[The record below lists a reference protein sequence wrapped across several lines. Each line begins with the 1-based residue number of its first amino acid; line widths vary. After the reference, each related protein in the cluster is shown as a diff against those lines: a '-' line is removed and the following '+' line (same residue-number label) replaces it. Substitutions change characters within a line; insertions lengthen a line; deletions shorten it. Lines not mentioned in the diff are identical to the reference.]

1 MATKTLLSLATVSLL
16 AFAAK
21 ATDTTY
27 SVDERTVWFDENIA
41 GSPTSTPAD
50 GEYSATPTFAG
61 SGSDQYI
68 SLDTAANSPLYFTPS
83 GTLPTGAKTYL
94 FEVTIKSLTLC
105 ASTPTV
111 SGSPYA
117 SIAAVAGTSNK
128 WYGWDGDSWEDLSS
142 GITTAPAEGSSYNIA
157 IELYLDGSNDNKL
170 TIKYTV
176 GAQSATLVHSSGATT
191 LPSLAKVGFAGYG
204 QFQNFS
210 GSGVKST
217 LSVTTTKTE
226 DQLLAAGLVVD
237 PGQTVAQAL
246 NSEGAN
252 GLPQWQSLAL
262 GIDPSTAK
270 PYTAPVQTADGNT
283 LGFAIGNYGTPSVNA
298 TVKVD
303 VYKCA
308 TVDGTY
314 TRATTDDTQGDSE
327 NSYTAT
333 VEPESSGVMYYKIKI
348 TFE

>member
-1 MATKTLLSLATVSLL
+1 MTTKTLLSLATVSLL
-16 AFAAK
+16 ALAAQ
-21 ATDTTY
+21 ATDTY
-27 SVDERTVWFDENIA
+27 SVDERTVWFNENIA
-41 GSPTSTPAD
+41 GSPTSTPTD
-50 GEYSATPTFAG
+50 GAYSATPTFAG

-68 SLDTAANSPLYFTPS
+68 SLDTAANSPLYFTPPS

-157 IELYLDGSNDNKL
+157 IELYLDGSNGNKL

-176 GAQSATLVHSSGATT
+176 GAQSATLVHSSNATT
-191 LPSLAKVGFAGYG
+191 LPSLTKVGFAGYG

-226 DQLLAAGLVVD
+226 AELIAAGLDVAA
-237 PGQTVAQAL
+237 GQTVAQAL

-262 GIDPSTAK
+262 GIDPRSTTK
-270 PYTAPVQTADGNT
+270 PYTAPVQTSNGN

-308 TVDGTY
+308 TVGGTY

-327 NSYTAT
+327 NNYTAT
-333 VEPESSGVMYYKIKI
+333 VTPESSGVMYYKIKI